1 MSKKKS
7 KKASKKSESDV
18 GSTPTKSA
26 IQTVYESFLNTESLT
41 LSQQK
46 NIVSALYLSNYSL
59 YDSMIIEIITDFL
72 QFAKS
77 IQLNSNQIHSI
88 YHTLQSLLHKIKNNA
103 DYSLDEATHYLN
115 ERISSQIEKEIENAS
130 DESEYISTQQSQ
142 SITEFIQQRI
152 FSQYALYRV
161 ALFEQNPS
169 NIRYKKFK
177 KSFEIG
183 DIVRF
188 QNEECLFKIEQF
200 RSNDIAL
207 SCLHDDFKSFEVNEK
222 DKTDQDDAGEI
233 KQYIVSR
240 DQLTFLDFVSKPKSE
255 ADATEITEHE
265 NVNINEEEEEE
276 NGVNNDENQEPSNQ
290 TQTEKHADQE
300 QKPIVT
306 EDALNKDDVKIGQME
321 NEPTTLIDLIL
332 NKKMEQK
339 LKSMQQ
345 KFDKELQQYKQQ
357 IENLQNISR

>member
-177 KSFEIG
+177 KVLCVVHCVIKEIS
-183 DIVRF
+183 IHAHRALRL
-188 QNEECLFKIEQF
+188 EILF
-200 RSNDIAL
+200 
-207 SCLHDDFKSFEVNEK
+207 DFKMKNVCSKSNNS
-222 DKTDQDDAGEI
+222 DQ
-233 KQYIVSR
+233 
-240 DQLTFLDFVSKPKSE
+240 
-255 ADATEITEHE
+255 
-265 NVNINEEEEEE
+265 
-276 NGVNNDENQEPSNQ
+276 
-290 TQTEKHADQE
+290 
-300 QKPIVT
+300 
-306 EDALNKDDVKIGQME
+306 M
-321 NEPTTLIDLIL
+321 IL
-332 NKKMEQK
+332 H
-339 LKSMQQ
+339 
-345 KFDKELQQYKQQ
+345 
-357 IENLQNISR
+357 